1 MNSLLAPSVVS
12 LLLCFLASPS
22 ASRAADYRA
31 AGHNHYFNLEYDEA
45 IDAYNHLI
53 AENPQDALA
62 YNHLAT
68 ALLFKELLR
77 LGMLETSAFKGDNQ
91 FLRQEKP
98 QPDPVL
104 KEKFE
109 KMLLEGRRLAE
120 AVIAKSPDDKIAL
133 YVLSNNYGLQGNYD
147 FMIDKS
153 YFSALRNGSRARKYA
168 NRLIKKHPD
177 FVDAYLVAG
186 VHEYVVGSLPWI
198 VKVMAAIGGIR
209 GSKEKGERY
218 VARVAQEGQLSRNEA
233 RSLLTILLRRER
245 RPLEAAAL
253 LEGLIRDFPR
263 NYVLSLELGAMYEDA
278 GELEKALAVFRSVR
292 QKVSANEHR
301 FGRMPERSIEAV
313 GRKIKD
319 LEQQLANRKTTAA
332 RLIAPPPAL

>member
-1 MNSLLAPSVVS
+1 VHSLLAQAVVGVFAWGLAIPC
-12 LLLCFLASPS
+12 LL
-22 ASRAADYRA
+22 AATDYRA
-31 AGHNHYFNLEYDEA
+31 VGHDHYFNLEYDQAVE
-45 IDAYNHLI
+45 AYNHLI

-98 QPDPVL
+98 QPDPAL

-109 KMLLEGRRLAE
+109 KALLEGRRLAE
-120 AVIAKSPDDKIAL
+120 ATLEKSADDKMAL

-153 YFSALRNGSRARKYA
+153 YFSALRNGGRARKYA
-168 NRLIKKHPD
+168 NQLIKKDPE

-209 GSKEKGERY
+209 GNKEKGERY
-218 VARVAQEGQLSRNEA
+218 VARVAEEGKLSRNEA

-253 LEGLIRDFPR
+253 FEGLIRDFPR
-263 NYVLSLELGAMYEDA
+263 NYVFYLELGAMYEDA
-278 GELEKALAVFRSVR
+278 GEVEKALAVFRSVR
-292 QKVSANEHR
+292 QKVKTNEHR

-313 GRKIKD
+313 DRKIKD

-332 RLIAPPPAL
+332 RLSASRPAL